1 MLHLIIASAIQADRE
16 RDLAQDLRHRQW
28 LSATRDVPP
37 AAPRTSSRSGDL
49 RRSPMS
55 VRSTGA

>member
-28 LSATRDVPP
+28 LSKPRDVPP
-37 AAPRTSSRSGDL
+37 APPATSNRNGRE
-49 RRSPMS
+49 RRSSMS
-55 VRSTGA
+55 VRGTGA

>member
-16 RDLAQDLRHRQW
+16 RDLAQDVRHRQW
-28 LSATRDVPP
+28 LSELRDAPSAP
-37 AAPRTSSRSGDL
+37 PRTSNRSGGE
-49 RRSPMS
+49 RRSSIS